1 MNNTISN
8 SGLSPLAHAGK
19 NQQPAS
25 AQTPS
30 ADSAGSN
37 ASGVADP
44 GDRLKLTDSA
54 RALQNASR
62 SGESSPVNAQKV
74 AQIRQALDNGSYQIN
89 PARIADA
96 MIGLDQQLGSLS
108 KGIGQP

>member
-8 SGLSPLAHAGK
+8 SGLPNLAHAGK
-19 NQQPAS
+19 SQQSSGP
-25 AQTPS
+25 QTPS
-30 ADSAGSN
+30 TDRAGSS
-37 ASGVADP
+37 AAGVADP

-74 AQIRQALDNGSYQIN
+74 EQIRQALDNGSYQIN
-89 PARIADA
+89 PARIADS
-96 MIGLDQQLGSLS
+96 MIRLDQQLGALS
-108 KGIGQP
+108 NGNGQS